1 MVSMVSLKPWLSRGF
16 EPEHEL
22 NKTTT
27 NMPNELKDAMKRQ
40 ERGDGWSPFLA
51 FGVYEMSIMK
61 PIPMTE
67 KQESGKRSRSG
78 FPARPILA
86 SPLVPVWRNHEITK
100 HEWNVQY
107 FSKEKSLFEFLIIL
121 PSWVFHVFLF
131 SVFLRHFLKNRGFD
145 GTSL

>member
-1 MVSMVSLKPWLSRGF
+1 
-16 EPEHEL
+16 
-22 NKTTT
+22 
-27 NMPNELKDAMKRQ
+27 MPNELKDAMKRQ

-86 SPLVPVWRNHEITK
+86 SPLVPV
-100 HEWNVQY
+100 
-107 FSKEKSLFEFLIIL
+107 
-121 PSWVFHVFLF
+121 
-131 SVFLRHFLKNRGFD
+131 
-145 GTSL
+145 